1 VEEVAEVE
9 EPLTFGGALAGV
21 RESVGE
27 SLAAFARRL
36 RVSRQHLCDIEQG
49 RKVVSAERAARF
61 ARALKQPE
69 ALFVKLT
76 LDDALR
82 AVKLQYAV
90 ELHAI
95 GAKAAGARGVPAPS
109 RHDAQRPR
117 TTSRV

>member
-1 VEEVAEVE
+1 MRTKRSASEVLTELDG
-9 EPLTFGGALAGV
+9 PLTFGAALSAL
-21 RESVGE
+21 RETEEE

-69 ALFVKLT
+69 AVFVKLA

-82 AVKLQYAV
+82 AAKLKYAV
-90 ELHAI
+90 ELHAL
-95 GAKAAGARGVPAPS
+95 ADR
-109 RHDAQRPR
+109 
-117 TTSRV
+117 